1 MPSWWWL
8 VRSVSGHFPSPGH
21 SLHICRREAY
31 FSTPCRG
38 VIKWSSLLLSN
49 QIKGVTTSIKNKKKK
64 SEQRWTLFLDKYIH
78 SCTTQAYI
86 GVCVRV
92 CVRARTRSWHEVN
105 LPLSLSICCC
115 QEVENYCFKVP
126 FRPGTSDWMSSDNFR
141 MQTHQFPGYS
151 VDQ

>member
-86 GVCVRV
+86 GVCVCV
-92 CVRARTRSWHEVN
+92 CVCAHALGHDMR
-105 LPLSLSICCC
+105 SICHCHC
-115 QEVENYCFKVP
+115 QSVAVRRLKITALRYLSDQALRTEWVLTIFEC
-126 FRPGTSDWMSSDNFR
+126 RPTSFLD
-141 MQTHQFPGYS
+141 TL
-151 VDQ
+151 